1 MHVPPAWLRIP
12 QRTFMNPSIAHR
24 LVTLGVLIASVA
36 SAADFGLDAP
46 NPRLRF
52 ALNQDLEVNQDD
64 SNQIFFIKGRLV
76 SAAQAAKAPL
86 SCSLKVYSDSSPHVH
101 LTAGVTYVTQTP
113 TSEAINLT
121 NPANPKGGV
130 YKFAVQDP
138 TGELKGIICVA
149 RDRWLRPHS
158 ELRLDD
164 LWEAFG
170 AYVTIT
176 EQPQG
181 VEDFL
186 PNPTPAHRFGD

>member
-1 MHVPPAWLRIP
+1 MSP
-12 QRTFMNPSIAHR
+12 QKIANR
-24 LVTLGVLIASVA
+24 LVTLGVLLASVA

-64 SNQIFFIKGRLV
+64 SNQIFFVKGRLV

-113 TSEAINLT
+113 TSEATNLT
-121 NPANPKGGV
+121 NPAHPKGGV

-138 TGELKGIICVA
+138 AGELKGIICIA

-158 ELRLDD
+158 GLRLDD
-164 LWEAFG
+164 LWNAFG
-170 AYVTIT
+170 SYVTIT
-176 EQPQG
+176 EQPRG
-181 VEDFL
+181 LEDFSES
-186 PNPTPAHRFGD
+186 PARIHPFGN